1 MKSNRFK
8 FSLICFGVCF
18 FLFGLHIASG
28 YADEFKG
35 AGSKEGPGDPA
46 VSEFAESDDFE
57 AFDEFNEFED
67 TQSTGIYD
75 PLSGYNRFMTGF
87 NDHFYVL
94 LLRPVAKGYRFI
106 VIKPVR
112 QAIDR
117 AFTNAVYPI
126 RFVNNLLQ
134 LKVKRAGVETARFCV
149 NTTMGLAGLFDPAQ
163 NCMGMDAYPEDFGQ
177 TLGHYGAGSGF
188 PIVLPFAGPSNL
200 RDLLGYAPDM
210 YLQPMTYVRDVKVS
224 FAVGVMDHFNALSL
238 YLDEYDAMREDAI
251 DLYIFQRDVYEMRR
265 EKMIEE

>member
-1 MKSNRFK
+1 MQSNRFK
-8 FSLICFGVCF
+8 FYFICFGVWF
-18 FLFGLHIASG
+18 FLFVLNIASG
-28 YADEFKG
+28 YADEFK
-35 AGSKEGPGDPA
+35 AADSKDRPGDPA
-46 VSEFAESDDFE
+46 VSDFSESDDFE
-57 AFDEFNEFED
+57 AFDEFSEFGD
-67 TQSTGIYD
+67 TQSADIHD

-94 LLRPVAKGYRFI
+94 LFRPVAKGYRFI

-117 AFTNAVYPI
+117 AFTNAAYPV
-126 RFVNNLLQ
+126 RFINNLLQ

-149 NTTMGLAGLFDPAQ
+149 NTTMGVAGLFDPAQ
-163 NCMGMDAYPEDFGQ
+163 KCMGLEAYPEDFGQ
-177 TLGHYGAGSGF
+177 TLGHYGAGNGF

-210 YLQPMTYVRDVKVS
+210 YMNPITYVRDVKVA
-224 FAVGVMDHFNALSL
+224 FAVGVIVHFNALSL
-238 YLDEYDAMREDAI
+238 YLDEYDAMRAEAI

-265 EKMIEE
+265 KKMIEE